1 MKTNWRQTLTLFTSE
16 TGCPITHGRFF
27 HLFNKTWVSTNA
39 DTKKI
44 KNGFQCT
51 GIHPFN
57 QGAIPSEAFL
67 PSTIY
72 TAEVK
77 DQETMETEGIGI
89 EIGTTLHSSFDH
101 SLLNSNKIIKF

>member
-1 MKTNWRQTLTLFTSE
+1 M
-16 TGCPITHGRFF
+16 GDFF
-27 HLFNKTWVSTNA
+27 ISSTKPGFLQMQIQ
-39 DTKKI
+39 KKI